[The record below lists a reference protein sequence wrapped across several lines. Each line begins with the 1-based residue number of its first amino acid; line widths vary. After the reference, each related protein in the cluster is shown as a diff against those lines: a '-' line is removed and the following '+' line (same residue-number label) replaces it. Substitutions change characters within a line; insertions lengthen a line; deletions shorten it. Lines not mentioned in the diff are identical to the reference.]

1 MKLLDYWVLY
11 LYHFVNYFKVDNT
24 PWISARFYLSMFV
37 FAFLMNVFNT
47 IFLLMIRLNVCEEF
61 VEFVRLGIIPIWM
74 TLYILCG
81 VVIMIYYR
89 KDEHVDRI
97 EKSYNTLS
105 KGRQWVIKI
114 FIYFLEIFL
123 PIYLFISMRLVVFGQ
138 VKWWD

>member
-89 KDEHVDRI
+89 KDENLYRI
-97 EKSYNTLS
+97 EKS
-105 KGRQWVIKI
+105 
-114 FIYFLEIFL
+114 
-123 PIYLFISMRLVVFGQ
+123 
-138 VKWWD
+138 